1 MAYDITRLVLA
12 AQGTQPRGSSGGEHS
27 DHSGPASP
35 SMRRPRSAP
44 PLTWSHNTDAPAP
57 PRGSATRWRIGAVTP
72 ALRARA
78 RMACA
83 RPPPLEW
90 RSAEPHAHVDDD
102 IRLARY
108 QAG

>member
-35 SMRRPRSAP
+35 SMRRPWSAP
-44 PLTWSHNTDAPAP
+44 PLTWSHNTDAPSP

-72 ALRARA
+72 ALRART

-83 RPPPLEW
+83 RPPHSNGGA
-90 RSAEPHAHVDDD
+90 RSQHAHVDGD